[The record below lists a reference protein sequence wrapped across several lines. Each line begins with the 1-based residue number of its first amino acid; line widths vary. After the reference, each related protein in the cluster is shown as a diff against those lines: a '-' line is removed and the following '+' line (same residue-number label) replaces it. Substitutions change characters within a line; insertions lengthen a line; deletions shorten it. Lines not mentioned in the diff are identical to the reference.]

1 MSYQHQWLDGTR
13 INLPVGKAVCVGRN
27 YAAHAKELGNV
38 VPDAPILFLKPSTSI
53 VPLSPSF
60 SIPSDRGSCHH
71 ETEIAV
77 LIGQTIS
84 KIDLKDVPAAIA
96 GYGLALDLTLRDLQN
111 QLKKQGYP
119 WEVAKAFDGACPLS
133 PFMKPE
139 QLGDVYHA
147 EFTLTVN
154 GEPRQQGLTDD
165 MITPVYEL
173 IAYISQIFTLE
184 AGDIV
189 LTGTPEGVA
198 ALATGDQLVL
208 SVVGQRFETTV
219 A

>member
-1 MSYQHQWLDGTR
+1 MSYQHQWLNGEKID
-13 INLPVGKAVCVGRN
+13 LPVGKAVCVGRN
-27 YAAHAKELGNV
+27 YAAHAKELGNT
-38 VPDAPILFLKPSTSI
+38 VPDAPILFLKPSTAI
-53 VPLSPSF
+53 VPLMPSF
-60 SIPSDRGSCHH
+60 SIPHDRGSCHH

-84 KIDLKDVPAAIA
+84 KISVDEVPQAIA

-133 PFMKPE
+133 PFIKPE
-139 QLGDVYHA
+139 QFKDITQT
-147 EFTLTVN
+147 EFSLTVN
-154 GEPRQQGLTDD
+154 GQSRQHGFTQD

-173 IAYISQIFTLE
+173 IAYISQIFTLQ

-198 ALATGDQLVL
+198 ALQRGDELVL
-208 SVVGQRFETTV
+208 SVVGQSFETKV
-219 A
+219 L

>member
-154 GEPRQQGLTDD
+154 GEHVS
-165 MITPVYEL
+165 M
-173 IAYISQIFTLE
+173 A
-184 AGDIV
+184 
-189 LTGTPEGVA
+189 
-198 ALATGDQLVL
+198 
-208 SVVGQRFETTV
+208 
-219 A
+219 

>member
-27 YAAHAKELGNV
+27 YAAHAKELGNA
-38 VPDAPILFLKPSTSI
+38 VPQTPILFLKPSTAI

-60 SIPSDRGSCHH
+60 TIPNDRGSCHY

-84 KIDLKDVPAAIA
+84 KIDVKDAAEAIA

-133 PFMKPE
+133 PFIKPE
-139 QLGDVYHA
+139 LVTDIKHT
-147 EFTLTVN
+147 EFSLMVN
-154 GEPRQQGLTDD
+154 GEPRQQGFSHD
-165 MITPVYEL
+165 MITPVYAL
-173 IAYISQIFTLE
+173 IAYISQIFTLQ

-198 ALATGDQLVL
+198 ALQRGDKLVL
-208 SVVGQRFETTV
+208 SMLGQMFETEV
-219 A
+219 V